1 MMVMKEIRIIFIA
14 NNIPG
19 VDTIHNYTTKYSES
33 LRKWYKNRKL
43 FKEKFD
49 VGTHGPLSNSDSRK
63 ECPLI
68 IIITALKI
76 HQTILE
82 KINNRQN

>member
-1 MMVMKEIRIIFIA
+1 M
-14 NNIPG
+14 
-19 VDTIHNYTTKYSES
+19 
-33 LRKWYKNRKL
+33 KL

-49 VGTHGPLSNSDSRK
+49 VGTEGPLSNSDSRK

-76 HQTILE
+76 RQTILE
-82 KINNRQN
+82 KINKRQN